1 MLKFL
6 KKCYEL
12 SRKFVSLVSFQY
24 SGDILTKSLKNTLFP
39 CLTESK
45 RENLLFY
52 SRQLRRK
59 ELEDAPEKVKELVE
73 SLRADLTEFV
83 EVTEEAQLT

>member
-1 MLKFL
+1 MFDRI
-6 KKCYEL
+6 KKGE
-12 SRKFVSLVSFQY
+12 FI
-24 SGDILTKSLKNTLFP
+24 ILFSTVTQ
-39 CLTESK
+39 E
-45 RENLLFY
+45 
-52 SRQLRRK
+52 